1 MTTTILWRPLT
12 FWDEAQI
19 EAIRKREVNT
29 LLYQNKEYK
38 ELDNKINE
46 CNNEI
51 SSLEDYIDDL
61 NYEKQ
66 ELKEEILKRNPFL
79 NTFNINN

>member
-1 MTTTILWRPLT
+1 MTTLVLWMPLT
-12 FWDEAQI
+12 FWNDAQI
-19 EAIRKREVNT
+19 EEIRKREVNA

-51 SSLEDYIDDL
+51 ESLNNYIDDL
-61 NYEKQ
+61 HYEQ
-66 ELKEEILKRNPFL
+66 TELKETILKRNPFL

>member
-61 NYEKQ
+61 YYEKE
-66 ELKEEILKRNPFL
+66 ELRKTILKRNPFL